1 MKQTAIEWLSEQIIN
16 AKYTY
21 KLRDDLENF
30 LLEKA
35 KEMEKQQIIDAYN
48 ESELTQLKAENDRL
62 IQALRIAIK
71 EKYQLSKRE
80 QSFVE
85 RMQNEGKPLPEQIEK
100 RAMAY
105 LKICSIV
112 GSKVWSI

>member
-48 ESELTQLKAENDRL
+48 ESELTQLKAENETLKGKITKIRNELLASKLCNDFEVDRIFAENKAHWNNDL
-62 IQALRIAIK
+62 SESLTHK
-71 EKYQLSKRE
+71 ER
-80 QSFVE
+80 
-85 RMQNEGKPLPEQIEK
+85 
-100 RAMAY
+100 
-105 LKICSIV
+105 
-112 GSKVWSI
+112 

>member
-48 ESELTQLKAENDRL
+48 EYAPIQIKKDRSETKRLMNEKLKDFEGLNPEIEAIIDR
-62 IQALRIAIK
+62 
-71 EKYQLSKRE
+71 
-80 QSFVE
+80 
-85 RMQNEGKPLPEQIEK
+85 QIT
-100 RAMAY
+100 
-105 LKICSIV
+105 LD
-112 GSKVWSI
+112 